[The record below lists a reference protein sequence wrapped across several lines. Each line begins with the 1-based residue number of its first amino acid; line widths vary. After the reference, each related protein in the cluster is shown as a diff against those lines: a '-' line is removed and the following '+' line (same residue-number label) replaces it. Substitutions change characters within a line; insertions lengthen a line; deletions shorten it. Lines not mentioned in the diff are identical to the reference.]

1 MSVNSVNKAEGIR
14 VDQMRSEKR
23 QADEARAE
31 AQKRADQNS
40 REVSE
45 TRTTTED
52 GRGKAMDVTA

>member
-14 VDQMRSEKR
+14 IDQMRNERR

-52 GRGKAMDVTA
+52 GRGKTMDLTA